1 MEIVIIIVIV
11 VVAIIIYRILS
22 SPSNN
27 KFQVNNTSGNN
38 IKSHASSTNSEA
50 NEVESLINTA
60 SSQIHKYFQNKEY
73 DKNSGKLV
81 ICNNVEKRDKL
92 DFYYRYQSKII
103 GTSLV
108 AACLIKQGR
117 VTNIKDSNNELCKYL
132 YQFSFHKIAKIY
144 VNDSIAVESMSV
156 QKDPKHLWSYIIVK
170 FEAYVPELVE
180 LIFDG
185 SPNYNL
191 QLIKEMFIEEVNKS
205 IDKTFYFTFYSSEVS
220 YNQNLQDCAL
230 DFSGLLLSIANNING
245 EDELYV

>member
-27 KFQVNNTSGNN
+27 KFKVNNTSGNGV
-38 IKSHASSTNSEA
+38 KSHASNTNSEV

-60 SSQIHKYFQNKEY
+60 SSQIHKYFQNKVY

-81 ICNNVEKRDKL
+81 IFNNIEKRDKL

-117 VTNIKDSNNELCKYL
+117 VTNINDSNNELCKYL
-132 YQFSFHKIAKIY
+132 YQYSFNQIAKRY
-144 VNDSIAVESMSV
+144 TSNTIAVEGMSV
-156 QKDPKHLWSYIIVK
+156 QEDPKQLWAYIIVK

-185 SPNYNL
+185 SPNYYL
-191 QLIKEMFIEEVNKS
+191 QLIKEMFIEDVNKS
-205 IDKTFYFTFYSSEVS
+205 IDKTYYFTFYSNELS
-220 YNQNLQDCAL
+220 YNLDLKDCAL
-230 DFSGLLLSIANNING
+230 DFSALLLSIAKNING